1 MARFTILIGT
11 ILALLGVLTYMGT
24 GEKFPTSLIPVV
36 FGFILVASGVLART
50 TDVKKRALWMHVA
63 VTIGLLG
70 FLGTAKSIVDC
81 IRMKTVGLQV
91 KFPVA
96 VEEKAA
102 MSILLLVFVI
112 ACVRSFVEARRARV
126 AA

>member
-11 ILALLGVLTYMGT
+11 ILALLGVLTYMAT

-36 FGFILVASGVLART
+36 FGFILIACGFLART
-50 TDVKKRALWMHVA
+50 TDAKKRALWMHVA

-70 FLGTAKSIVDC
+70 LLGTAKSVVDY

-91 KFPVA
+91 KFPIA

-102 MSILLLVFVI
+102 MSVLLLVFVI
-112 ACVRSFVEARRARV
+112 ACVRSFIEARRMRV
-126 AA
+126 AV

>member
-24 GEKFPTSLIPVV
+24 GEKFPTSLIPVI
-36 FGFILVASGVLART
+36 FGLILIGCGMLSRT
-50 TDVKKRALWMHVA
+50 SDVKRQALWMHVA

-70 FLGTAKSIVDC
+70 FLSTAKSIVDC

-91 KFPVA
+91 RFPVA

-102 MSILLLVFVI
+102 MSVLLLVFVI
-112 ACVRSFVEARRARV
+112 ACVRSFVEARRTRV